1 LNHSLKEFFF
11 QSLFLSTIFS
21 AVCGMVDRLPPEV
34 GEFLGATN
42 PAVRDAAWDRFVA
55 SYSRLILHV
64 ARSVFRDADEAMDA
78 YTCCL
83 ERLRADGGRRL
94 STFDSRNN
102 SKFSTWLVV
111 VARRMCLDCLRQQR
125 GRIKADAG
133 GTGGVGQ
140 EQAMRR
146 RLLELAGETAALE
159 TLPDPGLDPAQETV
173 KSESLRLLEQVLA
186 ELSPSDRLLLSLR
199 FEDDLSASE
208 IAKVVGL
215 PSPFHVYRRL
225 NRLLPEL
232 RKRLNGRGIVESEL

>member
-1 LNHSLKEFFF
+1 
-11 QSLFLSTIFS
+11 
-21 AVCGMVDRLPPEV
+21 MVDRLPPEV
-34 GEFLGATN
+34 GEFLGATD

-111 VARRMCLDCLRQQR
+111 VARRMCLDCLRQKQ
-125 GRIKADAG
+125 GRVLAHAK
-133 GTGGVGQ
+133 GTGRFSDGQ
-140 EQAMRR
+140 KIRR
-146 RLLELAGETAALE
+146 RILELTGEAGALE
-159 TLPDPGLDPAQETV
+159 TLQDPGLDPAARTV
-173 KSESLRLLEQVLA
+173 KSEGLRLLTQVLE
-186 ELSPSDRLLLSLR
+186 ELPPADRLLLSLR

-208 IAKVVGL
+208 IARVAGL

-225 NRLLPEL
+225 NRLLLEL
-232 RKRLNGRGIVESEL
+232 RKRLNGRGMLDSEL